1 MKLTTYA
8 WIMAI
13 VVFVGTLPHAVG
25 AMFHREQPLVK
36 EIKQRCEH
44 TGKGNVSL
52 SDMKRLAKRIGEQK
66 TMAIYKSKHEWN
78 ALFTLWNKESR
89 WDYTADNPSSSA
101 YGIPQML
108 NMDEKTPM
116 VRQIELGLKY
126 IQHRYETPSK
136 ALAFHNR
143 NGWY

>member
-8 WIMAI
+8 WIMAA

-25 AMFHREQPLVK
+25 AIFLQGQMQVADVTATCKNLSK
-36 EIKQRCEH
+36 M
-44 TGKGNVSL
+44 SL
-52 SDMKRLAKRIGEQK
+52 SDMKQLAKRIAKQEVM
-66 TMAIYKSKHEWN
+66 TIYKSKHEWN
-78 ALFTLWNKESR
+78 ALYALWHKESR
-89 WDYTADNPSSSA
+89 WDYTADNPRSSA

-126 IQHRYETPSK
+126 IQHRYDTPSR

-143 NGWY
+143 HGWY

>member
-8 WIMAI
+8 WIMAA

-25 AMFHREQPLVK
+25 AMFLEKQIQIVEKCSKPIVLVSISEMK
-36 EIKQRCEH
+36 KMAKQIAR
-44 TGKGNVSL
+44 GKV
-52 SDMKRLAKRIGEQK
+52 LA
-66 TMAIYKSKHEWN
+66 TYKSNYEWK

-89 WDYTADNPSSSA
+89 WDYTADNPRSSA

-108 NMDEKTPM
+108 KMPKGTPM
-116 VRQIELGLKY
+116 TKQIDLGLKY
-126 IQHRYETPSK
+126 IKHRYGSPSK
-136 ALAFHNR
+136 ALAFHNQ

>member
-8 WIMAI
+8 WIMAA
-13 VVFVGTLPHAVG
+13 VVFVGTLPHTVG
-25 AMFHREQPLVK
+25 AMFQQGQTKVTAKCISISTL
-36 EIKQRCEH
+36 
-44 TGKGNVSL
+44 SL
-52 SDMKRLAKRIGEQK
+52 TDMKNIAKALAHTKVME
-66 TMAIYKSKHEWN
+66 TYKSKYEWK
-78 ALFTLWNKESR
+78 ALFTLWDRESR
-89 WDYTADNPSSSA
+89 WDYTADNPHSTA

-116 VRQIELGLKY
+116 ARQIELGLKY
-126 IQHRYETPSK
+126 IQHRYETPSR